1 MKLKK
6 SAKRGLWVIGTTLL
20 VIIALH
26 TFVGNPS
33 FNHAVAEEYL
43 ENEIAWTN
51 EGGVVT
57 DAFKVYGGNE
67 EEVYIWYAFEEFIT
81 EKNDIGGG
89 ASIAVK
95 LIVEDGIVTDHQ
107 IPEDGSLYMESMK
120 ELFPFHIRWRMP
132 QAIPLSL
139 EKAIELEQSALLA
152 AFEEEQNQN
161 E

>member
-6 SAKRGLWVIGTTLL
+6 SAKRGLWVIGISVLAIFVL
-20 VIIALH
+20 YV
-26 TFVGNPS
+26 FVGTPS
-33 FNHAVAEEYL
+33 FDHAEAEEYL

-67 EEVYIWYAFEEFIT
+67 EEIYVWYAFEEFIT
-81 EKNDIGGG
+81 EQNDIGGG

-95 LIVEDGIVTDHQ
+95 LIIEDGIVIDHQ
-107 IPEDGSLYMESMK
+107 IPEDGSLYTESMK
-120 ELFPFHIRWRMP
+120 ELFPFHVRWRMP
-132 QAIPLSL
+132 QAMPLSL
-139 EKAIELEQSALLA
+139 EKAIALEQAKLLA
-152 AFEEEQNQN
+152 AFEEEQNQD